1 MSQSVRTLPARPMS
15 ASVGGQ
21 REFKIKSTRPIAPK
35 KQPKVLFE
43 DEVVM
48 NGKLY
53 FVTFRE

>member
-1 MSQSVRTLPARPMS
+1 MS